1 MAYANRVVLHC
12 PAGYKMR
19 LDALVED
26 FISDGVLFVGVVG
39 EDCSRVED
47 TVDELVVGNGERNYD
62 LLTSSH
68 PNESIEEAVAFAR
81 SLTLGS
87 GGQEVRLLSSNLSF
101 EGRRST
107 SAAQLRR

>member
-1 MAYANRVVLHC
+1 MAYANRIVLHC

-26 FISDGVLFVGVVG
+26 FIRDGVRFVGIVG

-47 TVDELVVGNGERNYD
+47 TIDELVVGNGDREYD

-68 PNESIEEAVAFAR
+68 PNESVEEVVAFAR
-81 SLTLGS
+81 SLSLDD
-87 GGQEVRLLSSNLSF
+87 QRREVQIVEL
-101 EGRRST
+101 
-107 SAAQLRR
+107 